1 MPLDQS
7 TDTLIK
13 NITAQGGPAIHEMP
27 VDTARDVFL
36 ELVRNLQGEV
46 LPIHNSEDREVPG
59 PNGPIPIRMFTPR
72 LHGDEKLPVLVQFH
86 GGGWVIG
93 DLESHDNM
101 CRYFANRAD
110 VIVVA
115 VDYRLAP
122 EHRLDGRVDTQSV
135 QTATACHNAGAA
147 ARRGRFSQ
155 SDRCFPRLSDIQRQF
170 SRRKSQ

>member
-13 NITAQGGPAIHEMP
+13 NIAAQGGPAIHEMP

-46 LPIHNSEDREVPG
+46 LPIHNSEDREIPG
-59 PNGPIPIRMFTPR
+59 PNGPIPIRIFTPR

-101 CRYFANRAD
+101 WYSRVKRVVDCRA
-110 VIVVA
+110 VA
-115 VDYRLAP
+115 RSISAL
-122 EHRLDGRVDTQSV
+122 
-135 QTATACHNAGAA
+135 
-147 ARRGRFSQ
+147 
-155 SDRCFPRLSDIQRQF
+155 
-170 SRRKSQ
+170 